1 MPQTLDFVRN
11 CGERWN
17 VRIAWLEYSPEGE
30 KQRKFRVVDHK
41 SASRNGDKPG
51 PGGETLKGGI

>member
-1 MPQTLDFVRN
+1 MSQTLDFVRN

-17 VRIAWLEYSPEGE
+17 VHIAWLEYSPEEE

-41 SASRNGDKPG
+41 SASRNGKKPS